1 MITIAIVAVAQ
12 AAVFAPPLGVPIRV
26 VNTRAEGDWHFRMER
41 LVRFAREGSG
51 YRAEVWM
58 VGAHADGPER
68 VSAMM
73 EAGYSGLAGRAMVFH
88 LDGAGHVLAIDDLDM
103 IWGHFCD
110 GITAIV
116 RVKRSDAE
124 SLVIPLRTLP
134 PGKRMGILAS
144 LVTALIADEAAEP
157 AGTRPVRL
165 PANSPYGGQLMLTG
179 TRTIDRLGITQRST
193 TRAAADVPGKDG
205 PAHVELESIR
215 ESDPATGL
223 ISSTSETVHTRI
235 GTQSSERVS
244 TARVT
249 VEPMTAWP
257 GSAL

>member
-1 MITIAIVAVAQ
+1 MIAVTIAAVAQ
-12 AAVFAPPLGVPIRV
+12 AAIFAPPLGVPIRV

-88 LDGAGHVLAIDDLDM
+88 LDGAGKLLSIDDLDGLWM
-103 IWGHFCD
+103 HFCD
-110 GITAIV
+110 GVAAII
-116 RVKRSDAE
+116 RTKRPNPE
-124 SLVIPLRTLP
+124 PLVAPLRALSP
-134 PGKRMGILAS
+134 AQRSGILAS
-144 LVTALIADEAAEP
+144 LVTALFADEAGEP
-157 AGTRPVRL
+157 
-165 PANSPYGGQLMLTG
+165 TG
-179 TRTIDRLGITQRST
+179 TRTIRLPAKSPYGEQVMLPGTRTIERLGITQRST
-193 TRAAADVPGKDG
+193 TRAAADVAPSQGVPG
-205 PAHVELESIR
+205 HVEMEVMR

-223 ISSTSETVHTRI
+223 ITTMTETVRNRVGDTVS
-235 GTQSSERVS
+235 QRVS

-249 VEPMTAWP
+249 IEPATPWP
-257 GSAL
+257 AT